1 LKIHTTRS
9 LRATKIQKGSS
20 PLQMLTCYDFQTAQ
34 LLNETEIDLLLVG
47 DSLGNVILGYETTV
61 EVSLEEMIVFS
72 SAVKRGAKNKF
83 VVADLP
89 FGTYSTFE
97 SGIENATKL
106 FQRSKAEAIKLEG
119 ASEHQLKL
127 IKRLT
132 ETGVPIMGHIGL
144 TPQSVHELGGYY
156 VHGKDEKSQEKLL
169 QEAIALEKAGAF
181 CVVLECVKEELSKKI
196 SESLS
201 IPTIGIGSGDFT
213 DGQVLVTNDL
223 LHMGKQDPPKFC
235 QPVANFY
242 ELKKTAIEKYIEKNK
257 NVNPYNDGKTLNH

>member
-1 LKIHTTRS
+1 M
-9 LRATKIQKGSS
+9 S

-34 LLNETEIDLLLVG
+34 LLDETDIDLLLVG

-97 SGIENATKL
+97 SGIENANKL

-119 ASEHQLKL
+119 ASEHHLKL

-132 ETGVPIMGHIGL
+132 ETGVPVMGHIGL

-156 VHGKDEKSQEKLL
+156 IHGKDEDSK
-169 QEAIALEKAGAF
+169 
-181 CVVLECVKEELSKKI
+181 ELSLI
-196 SESLS
+196 H
-201 IPTIGIGSGDFT
+201 I
-213 DGQVLVTNDL
+213 
-223 LHMGKQDPPKFC
+223 
-235 QPVANFY
+235 
-242 ELKKTAIEKYIEKNK
+242 
-257 NVNPYNDGKTLNH
+257 